1 MTHLD
6 TKIVAVS
13 YLIVLYVIVSAI
25 VRMANSMAKNGGIY
39 MIFRYQKCI
48 HVFCVLYARLVFFN
62 ISNAYK
68 NNACITFSVQFF
80 YA

>member
-39 MIFRYQKCI
+39 MIF
-48 HVFCVLYARLVFFN
+48 
-62 ISNAYK
+62 
-68 NNACITFSVQFF
+68 
-80 YA
+80 